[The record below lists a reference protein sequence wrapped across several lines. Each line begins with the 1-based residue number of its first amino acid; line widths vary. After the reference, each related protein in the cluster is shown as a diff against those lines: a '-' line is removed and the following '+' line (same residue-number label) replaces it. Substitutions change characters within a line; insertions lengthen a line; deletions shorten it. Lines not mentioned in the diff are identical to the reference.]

1 MADRSTTTPA
11 VLVPAT
17 KPAPRDELQ
26 RIRAANETLNAVI
39 KTLGASL
46 DLERVLAG
54 TVGLVSDATACHG
67 CFIYSLEQNQL
78 VLRSA
83 SIQYSKLVGKLIIGA
98 EEGLVG
104 WVARTGRPEFIREE
118 ALGDA
123 RMKIVPELKEE
134 RYQSLVAVPIPGRNG
149 QTIGVISLHTVAPRV
164 FEPDVLDFLVS
175 IAALIGGAI
184 ENAQAYAASRQRVDE
199 LTTLAAISER
209 IAAAENEDDLC
220 ELAVAGA
227 RDLISLSAC
236 HLYRVDPDD
245 GSMTLAAG
253 DSSDGSATPLRSIDP
268 SAATA
273 NPARPGELVV
283 PLIVGGEIR
292 GALLATLAEPI
303 AQRGEDRELLRAVAN
318 LVAIALERTAL
329 IERLAAGNSVMQI
342 AEAFRSGD
350 LVTAEKT
357 AAAIGVDLSRP
368 TALIVATAT
377 EPQISF
383 DQEGLVARG
392 QRTRSPVRFADLG
405 RALINEFPGSICDF
419 SGSTLLAIIPC
430 ARDRTADEICSQSAP
445 LATEFGVALG
455 ISPIV
460 DRIDNFPDALNDA
473 NAAAWVAA
481 HLHRDGG
488 ATADHEMG
496 PYRLLARLNLA
507 AIEGDRL
514 YVAIEQI
521 ALYDVQHASRTNLL
535 LTLDWYLEEGRRVT
549 AAARALFVHPNTLRQ
564 RLARIEALTGLDLA
578 SEDQLSL
585 ELALK
590 LGRLRFGIP
599 A

>member
-1 MADRSTTTPA
+1 MADRSKATPN
-11 VLVPAT
+11 VLVPET
-17 KPAPRDELQ
+17 TPPQRGELQ
-26 RIRAANETLNAVI
+26 RIRAANATLNAVI

-54 TVGLVSDATACHG
+54 IVGLVSDATACHG

-83 SIQYSKLVGKLIIGA
+83 SNQYRNLVGNLVIGTD
-98 EEGLVG
+98 EGLVG

-118 ALGDA
+118 ALEDA

-134 RYQSLVAVPIPGRNG
+134 RYQSLVAVPIPGRDG
-149 QTIGVISLHTVAPRV
+149 QTIGIISLHTVAPRE

-175 IAALIGGAI
+175 IAALVGGAI

-209 IAAAENEDDLC
+209 IAAANNEDDLC
-220 ELAVAGA
+220 ELAVIGA
-227 RDLISLSAC
+227 RDLIALSAC
-236 HLYRVDPDD
+236 HLYRADPD
-245 GSMTLAAG
+245 GGPLTLAAS
-253 DSSDGSATPLRSIDP
+253 DSSDGSATPLRSLDP
-268 SAATA
+268 SAATVDPPRA
-273 NPARPGELVV
+273 GELVA
-283 PLIVGGEIR
+283 PLVVAGETR

-342 AEAFRSGD
+342 AEALRSGD
-350 LVTAEKT
+350 LVTAETT
-357 AAAIGVDLSRP
+357 AAAVGVDLSRP

-377 EPQISF
+377 EPKILF
-383 DQEGLVARG
+383 DQDGLVARDS
-392 QRTRSPVRFADLG
+392 RARSPLRFADLG
-405 RALINEFPGSICDF
+405 RALLTEFPGALCDF
-419 SGSTLLAIIPC
+419 SARTLLAIIPC
-430 ARDRTADEICSQSAP
+430 EQEHAADAIHSRSRP
-445 LATEFGVALG
+445 IATEYAAALG
-455 ISPIV
+455 IGPIV
-460 DRIDNFPDALNDA
+460 DQLEAFPDALNDA
-473 NAAAWVAA
+473 TAAAWVAA

-496 PYRLLARLNLA
+496 PYRLLARLDLA

-521 ALYDVQHASRTNLL
+521 ARYDYQHASRTNLL
-535 LTLDWYLEEGRRVT
+535 LTLECYLDEGRRVT
-549 AAARALFVHPNTLRQ
+549 ATARALFVHPNTLRQ
-564 RLARIEALTGLDLA
+564 RLARIEALTGLGLA
-578 SEDQLSL
+578 TEDQLSL

-590 LGRLRFGIP
+590 LGRLRFGIS